1 MKSSKK
7 ITLFALMAFVIATLT
22 FASAGTL
29 FANGRGQHLKRIL
42 SELNLSSEQK
52 DKIREI
58 MKDTKEEHKDKAD
71 KTREEKI
78 ELAKEVESKI
88 KAVLTPEQQKKFDEL
103 KAQEKEKMKK
113 RRDI

>member
-7 ITLFALMAFVIATLT
+7 ITFFALMAFVIATLT
-22 FASAGTL
+22 FIPAGTL
-29 FANGRGQHLKRIL
+29 FAKGKGQHIKKIL

-71 KTREEKI
+71 KTREEKL

-103 KAQEKEKMKK
+103 KAQEKEKIKK
-113 RRDI
+113 ERGL